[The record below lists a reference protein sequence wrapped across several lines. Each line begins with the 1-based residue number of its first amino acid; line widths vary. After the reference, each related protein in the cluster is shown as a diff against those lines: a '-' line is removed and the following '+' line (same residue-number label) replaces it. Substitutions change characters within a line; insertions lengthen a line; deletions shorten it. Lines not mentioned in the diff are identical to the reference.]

1 MKKKNQQTLT
11 LKIFKGK
18 KKLSTVNFP
27 PSMLRLTKRVEN
39 IETISGSIKKK
50 IDIVLDQLESME
62 EDSSKKK
69 DHMSKL
75 MDEFVEGKEFDFDS
89 V

>member
-1 MKKKNQQTLT
+1 MNT
-11 LKIFKGK
+11 IVYSS
-18 KKLSTVNFP
+18 ST
-27 PSMLRLTKRVEN
+27 LRLTRRVEN

-75 MDEFVEGKEFDFDS
+75 MDEFVEGKDFDFDS
-89 V
+89 I